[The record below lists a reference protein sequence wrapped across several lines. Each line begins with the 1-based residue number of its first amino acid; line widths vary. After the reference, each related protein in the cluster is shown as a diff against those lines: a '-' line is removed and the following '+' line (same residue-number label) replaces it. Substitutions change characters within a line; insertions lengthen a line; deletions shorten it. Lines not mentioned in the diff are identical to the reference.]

1 MPPTD
6 TLAQLREQ
14 ANDLYWNSDRT
25 VEQIAADLGMSRRAV
40 YTATNPLP
48 AGTACTQCEEPLV
61 FANRTARAAN
71 LASCPACGLEVS
83 VSEKS
88 GAAEGSGAL
97 PGAEDRPSPP
107 PPTPAEMLAQAVG
120 TNSGVVE
127 VPGPHSRWEQIK
139 EDLSAVQPERAA
151 KIGGAAAL
159 GVALGA
165 AAVKAIK
172 KRS

>member
-1 MPPTD
+1 MTD
-6 TLAQLREQ
+6 TLAQLRKQ

-40 YTATNPLP
+40 YNATKPLP
-48 AGTACTQCEEPLV
+48 VGTACTQCEEPLV
-61 FANRTARAAN
+61 FANRTARVAN
-71 LASCPACGLEVS
+71 LANCPACGLEVS
-83 VSEKS
+83 VGGES
-88 GAAEGSGAL
+88 GEAEGAGAS
-97 PGAEDRPSPP
+97 PGAGARPSPP

-120 TNSGVVE
+120 PNAGAVE
-127 VPGPHSRWEQIK
+127 VSGPHSRWEQIK